1 MTISPLTSLARLAA
15 GMCCRVLC
23 PSTAYKL
30 RVGGARNSRAYHG
43 NRPRRHSRT
52 MASSS
57 APPRDNDGSACT
69 SEGEPLL
76 KPAGLLFDYDN
87 IASHRSSDSDHTIRL
102 LPKDSDNM
110 TERVKPPES
119 DFFFIPQV
127 NNAPDGDGGRRKR
140 VLVLCTGGT
149 LTMAPNPDI
158 GGALSP
164 VPGALTDFMKSMLEL
179 TNDKMP
185 EVVVHEY
192 SPLLDS
198 ADMGPLD
205 WQVIAGDIKSNYLHF
220 DGFVVISGTDTMAY
234 AATGLSFILENLGK
248 PIVFTGSQVPIGKN
262 GEYIHVHG
270 AADSISHSL
279 LLSPPRAIVGQR
291 NPTRT
296 LARI

>member
-1 MTISPLTSLARLAA
+1 MTTSALPSLAVLAA
-15 GMCCRVLC
+15 GFCRRVLV
-23 PSTAYKL
+23 PSTAHKSC
-30 RVGGARNSRAYHG
+30 GGCACNSRAYASRHAP
-43 NRPRRHSRT
+43 NRSRHYSRA

-57 APPRDNDGSACT
+57 IPPNESVCP

-87 IASHRSSDSDHTIRL
+87 IACQRSGNDDDLDVHL
-102 LPKDSDNM
+102 LPKDSDKL
-110 TERVKPPES
+110 TERVKPPVS

-127 NNAPDGDGGRRKR
+127 NAHEGDGRQRKR

-164 VPGALTDFMKSMLEL
+164 VPGALTDFMRSMLEL

-185 EVVVHEY
+185 NVVIHEY

-198 ADMGPLD
+198 ADMGPPD
-205 WQVIAGDIKSNYLHF
+205 WQVIARDIKSNYLHF

-234 AATGLSFILENLGK
+234 AATALSFMLENLGK
-248 PIVFTGSQVPIGKN
+248 PIVFTGSQVPIGKY
-262 GEYIHVHG
+262 GERTYQFR
-270 AADSISHSL
+270 AATQYH
-279 LLSPPRAIVGQR
+279 
-291 NPTRT
+291 TH
-296 LARI
+296 

>member
-1 MTISPLTSLARLAA
+1 
-15 GMCCRVLC
+15 
-23 PSTAYKL
+23 
-30 RVGGARNSRAYHG
+30 
-43 NRPRRHSRT
+43 

-57 APPRDNDGSACT
+57 TPRNNGSACP

-87 IASHRSSDSDHTIRL
+87 IASQRSDSDIRL

-127 NNAPDGDGGRRKR
+127 NAHDGDGRRRKR

-149 LTMAPNPDI
+149 LTMAPNTDI

-198 ADMGPLD
+198 ADMGPPD
-205 WQVIAGDIKSNYLHF
+205 WQIIAEDIKSNYLHF

-234 AATGLSFILENLGK
+234 AATAVSFMLENLGK
-248 PIVFTGSQVPIGKN
+248 PIVFTGSQVPIGKYR
-262 GEYIHVHG
+262 EYINVERQ
-270 AADSISHSL
+270 L
-279 LLSPPRAIVGQR
+279 NVLLSANFPPRAIVGQR
-291 NPTRT
+291 NPTRM

>member
-1 MTISPLTSLARLAA
+1 MTASPPPSLARLAA
-15 GMCCRVLC
+15 GMCRRVLGT
-23 PSTAYKL
+23 STANKL
-30 RVGGARNSRAYHG
+30 RGGGARNSRAYHG
-43 NRPRRHSRT
+43 NLPHRYSRT
-52 MASSS
+52 MASSGT
-57 APPRDNDGSACT
+57 PRNNGSACP

-87 IASHRSSDSDHTIRL
+87 IASHRSSDSDNIRL

-127 NNAPDGDGGRRKR
+127 NNAHDGDGRRRKR

-198 ADMGPLD
+198 ADMGPPD

-234 AATGLSFILENLGK
+234 AATAASFMLENLGK
-248 PIVFTGSQVPIGKN
+248 PIVFTGSQVPIGKF
-262 GEYIHVHG
+262 GEHIHVERRLH
-270 AADSISHSL
+270 IL
-279 LLSPPRAIVGQR
+279 LTAYFPPRTIVGQR
-291 NPTRT
+291 NPTRM